1 MTSLSIEVNG
11 RPIEA
16 EVEPRQSLAD
26 FLREELLLTGTH
38 LGCEHGVCGACTVL
52 VDGAPARSCI
62 AFPVALEGA
71 KITTIEG
78 LIDDPLMVELRAAF
92 TRAHALQCGFCTPGM
107 LVMARDIVLRRPGID
122 DAAIRHELAGN
133 LCRCTGYA
141 GIVAAIQQVAAARA
155 QEAPIVTR
163 GVMTPPPSY
172 ASPLTLPVAPSR
184 SAAPATSAAP
194 AGNPSGNDSDA
205 SPPIPELLRNP
216 VEITQQFDVAAPRAT
231 VWALFQ
237 EPARVIACLPGAQL
251 TEPSDGKTI
260 RARMVVKLGPMQA
273 AFGGLGVIVTDPAAW
288 SGTIHGR
295 GVDEKSATRV
305 QARLVYHLE
314 EKGENL
320 TRVRVEVAYV
330 LQGPLAQMSR
340 GAIARDLATRLTA
353 TFAANLDLA
362 LRGGD
367 VPAEAAP
374 LDAGGLFLAMLKS
387 WVARLFGRRGA

>member
-11 RPIEA
+11 RPIDA

-62 AFPVALEGA
+62 AFPVMLEGS

-78 LIDDPLMVELRAAF
+78 LIDDPVMLELRAAF
-92 TRAHALQCGFCTPGM
+92 TREHALQCGFCTPGM
-107 LVMARDIVLRRPGID
+107 LVMARDIVLRRPGLD
-122 DAAIRHELAGN
+122 EAAIRHELAGN

-141 GIVAAIQQVAAARA
+141 GIVMAIQQVAAARA
-155 QEAPIVTR
+155 NEAPVVTR
-163 GVMTPPPSY
+163 GALTPPPSY

-184 SAAPATSAAP
+184 AVAPSPAPVNTPAEAIEAAPP
-194 AGNPSGNDSDA
+194 V
-205 SPPIPELLRNP
+205 PELLRNP
-216 VEITQQFDVAAPRAT
+216 VEITEEFDVAAPRPT

-237 EPARVIACLPGAQL
+237 DPARVIACLPGAQL
-251 TEPSDGKTI
+251 TEPSDGNMI
-260 RARMVVKLGPMQA
+260 RAKMVVKLGPMQA

-305 QARLVYHLE
+305 QARLIYRLE
-314 EKGENL
+314 EQGENL
-320 TRVRVEVAYV
+320 TRVRVDVAYV

-340 GAIARDLATRLTA
+340 GAIARDLAARLTA
-353 TFAANLDLA
+353 TFAANLDRA
-362 LRGGD
+362 LQGGE
-367 VPAEAAP
+367 VVAEAAP
-374 LDAGGLFLAMLKS
+374 LDAGGLFLAMLKG
-387 WVARLFGRRGA
+387 WLARLFGRRGA